1 MRSKNQHHV
10 ESQHEDQTSSDSDD
24 EVDEGERVHSR
35 PGQDLILDAERFKA
49 SVEKPKGKSGQIN
62 CNFDLDKLKRLIT
75 QSEDD
80 EFFHLTC
87 HVDETLKAKIEKGTF
102 VDLQKLLPK
111 NRFQMLNEEQKM
123 QFVNK
128 NDVPYWVAADNDQLR
143 ITGVRKWE
151 QAFRSMQL
159 FIVRHIHTARL
170 KSGNMFM

>member
-1 MRSKNQHHV
+1 MR
-10 ESQHEDQTSSDSDD
+10 
-24 EVDEGERVHSR
+24 SR

-49 SVEKPKGKSGQIN
+49 SVEKPKGKSRQIN

-80 EFFHLTC
+80 EFFHRTC
-87 HVDETLKAKIEKGTF
+87 HVDETLKAKIEKGAF

-128 NDVPYWVAADNDQLR
+128 NDVPYWWLQIMISCVLQ
-143 ITGVRKWE
+143 V
-151 QAFRSMQL
+151 
-159 FIVRHIHTARL
+159 
-170 KSGNMFM
+170 SGNGSKPSDLCSYLL